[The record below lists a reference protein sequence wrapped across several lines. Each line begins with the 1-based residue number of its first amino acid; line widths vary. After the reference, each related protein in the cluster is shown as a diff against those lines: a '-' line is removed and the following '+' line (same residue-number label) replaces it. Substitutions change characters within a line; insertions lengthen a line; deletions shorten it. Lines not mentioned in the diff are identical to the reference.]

1 MPDPDALPGP
11 ARLSRLPSTA
21 VSIRHTVLRTLAH
34 TNWRL
39 ALPAL
44 ALTCGSLI
52 VQAASDDPEV
62 VVPTT
67 APTSAAIGPTGV
79 SSAATRLMGASRLAK
94 SSCAILAAISAP
106 NPQVSWSS

>member
-11 ARLSRLPSTA
+11 ARLSRLPPTA

-52 VQAASDDPEV
+52 VQAASSR
-62 VVPTT
+62 T
-67 APTSAAIGPTGV
+67 AEDRRIRFMARSPAV
-79 SSAATRLMGASRLAK
+79 RRGAGKRGR
-94 SSCAILAAISAP
+94 
-106 NPQVSWSS
+106 

>member
-1 MPDPDALPGP
+1 M
-11 ARLSRLPSTA
+11 
-21 VSIRHTVLRTLAH
+21 SIRHTVLRTLAH

-79 SSAATRLMGASRLAK
+79 VT
-94 SSCAILAAISAP
+94 P
-106 NPQVSWSS
+106 

>member
-39 ALPAL
+39 ALPAERPTVADL
-44 ALTCGSLI
+44 VRRSNRRGAESASRGAARGIRAFALHVRVRIGSL
-52 VQAASDDPEV
+52 A
-62 VVPTT
+62 
-67 APTSAAIGPTGV
+67 G
-79 SSAATRLMGASRLAK
+79 
-94 SSCAILAAISAP
+94 
-106 NPQVSWSS
+106 